1 MFLYDYGR
9 SQRRAFAAGAAVV
22 KGMGLDC
29 CMNSEALVTTVR
41 SKQGFDDLTYSDWY
55 ARMRVSAMTKVGEIN
70 VLLVEDNPGD
80 AKLVKEELD
89 EASPGDFSLHHVER
103 LEDAVRKLKE
113 NSFDVVLIDL
123 SLSDAQ
129 GMGTV
134 ARVSS
139 EFPNTPIVVLSG
151 LYDEKL
157 AVQAVQVG
165 AQDYLVKGQGDGNL
179 LTRSLRYAIERKQVE
194 ERLAY
199 LAQYDHLTGLANRT
213 LFKDRLSQA
222 LARAERN
229 QQLIALLFLDLDN
242 FKVINDTLGHDAG
255 DIVLKAVAERLR
267 KCVRR
272 SDTVARFGGDEF
284 TIILEGLTSNDSP
297 VTVAQKIINCL
308 APPFH
313 VGDREVF
320 ITTSIGITLY
330 PLDADNPRDLLKF
343 ADRSM
348 YQAKKQ
354 GCNNYQFYAAEM
366 NVRATERLTFR
377 SNLHHAL
384 DRKEFLIHY
393 QPLMNLRSGKI
404 IGLEALLRWRLP
416 NYGLLYPA
424 RFLDLAE
431 ETELIVPIGEW
442 VLKTACSQTRS
453 WFDQGLPQV
462 RISVNLSARQFRQ
475 NNLVDVIERTLR
487 EVDLAPEHLELE
499 LTEGTLMEHTE
510 SSSTTLMRLKD
521 MGVRISIDDFG
532 TGYSSLSY
540 LRKFPIDTL
549 KIDQTFIQDLT
560 NNPEDAAI
568 SHAIIAMAHSLRLDV
583 IAEGVET
590 LEQLAILYA
599 QGCDAAQGYYLGK
612 PTYQTKV
619 PEILASGYLMEGPE
633 FQEDPTKPR
642 KKNL

>member
-1 MFLYDYGR
+1 M
-9 SQRRAFAAGAAVV
+9 
-22 KGMGLDC
+22 K
-29 CMNSEALVTTVR
+29 
-41 SKQGFDDLTYSDWY
+41 KDD
-55 ARMRVSAMTKVGEIN
+55 EIN
-70 VLLVEDNPGD
+70 VLLVENNPGD
-80 AKLVKEELD
+80 ARLVQKDLD
-89 EASPGDFSLHHVER
+89 NAAPGGFSLHHVER
-103 LEDAVRKLKE
+103 FEEAIRRLREK
-113 NSFDVVLIDL
+113 SYDVVLIDL
-123 SLSDAQ
+123 SLADAQ

-151 LYDEKL
+151 QYDEKL

-199 LAQYDHLTGLANRT
+199 LAQYDHLTGLANRS

-222 LARAERN
+222 LARADRS
-229 QQLIALLFLDLDN
+229 QQLVALMFLDLDN

-255 DIVLKAVAERLR
+255 DVLLQAVAERLR
-267 KCVRR
+267 QCVRKT
-272 SDTVARFGGDEF
+272 DTVARLGGDEF
-284 TIILEGLTSNDSP
+284 TVILEGLTSTDSP

-313 VGDREVF
+313 VGGREVF
-320 ITTSIGITLY
+320 ITTSIGVTIY
-330 PLDADNPRDLLKF
+330 PLDTDNAKDLLKF

-348 YQAKKQ
+348 YQAKEQ

-377 SNLHHAL
+377 SSLHHAL
-384 DRKEFLIHY
+384 DRKEFVIHY
-393 QPLMNLRSGKI
+393 QPLVNLRSGKI

-431 ETELIVPIGEW
+431 ETELIIPIGEW
-442 VLKTACSQTRS
+442 VLRTACKQTQS
-453 WFDQGLPQV
+453 WFDQGLPPI

-475 NNLVDVIERTLR
+475 KNLVGVIEQTLL
-487 EVDLAPEHLELE
+487 EADLTPDRLELE
-499 LTEGTLMEHTE
+499 LTEGTLMEHSET
-510 SSSTTLMRLKD
+510 SSTTLMRLKD

-549 KIDQTFIQDLT
+549 KIDRTFVQDLT
-560 NNPEDAAI
+560 NNPDDAAI
-568 SHAIIAMAHSLRLDV
+568 SKAIIAMAHSLRLEV

-599 QGCDAAQGYYLGK
+599 QGCDAAQGYYLGE
-612 PTYQTKV
+612 PLYQTKV
-619 PEILASGYLMEGPE
+619 PGILEKGYLMEGQD
-633 FQEDPTKPR
+633 FREDPTKPR
-642 KKNL
+642 KKNG